1 MYRAKYPVM
10 DTAPADV
17 DLQCFPDF
25 SLCGVWSTVE
35 QCLDGDNQARRAETA
50 LCGLFFEK
58 RFLDGMQIL
67 TATQTFQG
75 ADIRSRDFGNRK
87 ATRWDGL
94 AVNQHFARTAL
105 VEAASETGGRQ
116 PEFVPQN
123 GQKGG

>member
-1 MYRAKYPVM
+1 MN
-10 DTAPADV
+10 TAPADV
-17 DLQCFPDF
+17 YLQRFPDF
-25 SLCGVWSTVE
+25 GLWGVWNMVE
-35 QCLDGDNQARRAETA
+35 QSFYRDDQACRAETA

-67 TATQTFQG
+67 TVTQTFQG
-75 ADIRSRDFGNRK
+75 ADIRSHDFGNRK

-94 AVNQHFARTAL
+94 AVDQHFARAAL
-105 VEAASETGGRQ
+105 LEAASETGGRQ